1 MVTTTTGADCA
12 LQSRTGELKFTKWR
26 TWYRVTSAEPA
37 LASDSVDRAPVVV
50 LHGGPGS
57 AHDYLLAYAE
67 LAASGHAVVHYDQLG
82 CGRSTHL
89 PYQDPS
95 FWTIELFL
103 EQLDTVLAGLQLG
116 DRYHLLGH
124 SWGGMLAVEH
134 ALRRPRGLVSLVV
147 ADAPAS
153 MELWIAE
160 SKRLRA
166 KLPSSVLK
174 ILESHEAA
182 GTLQDP
188 AYEAALRPY
197 YDRHVCRLTPP
208 PEEMRRSE
216 VECQSDPTTYL
227 AMWGPNE
234 CYVTGSL
241 RDWTAVERLHVIS
254 VPTLVISGVDDQ
266 ATKVTIQPF
275 VDRVPDVRWHQFKKA
290 SHNPHLEARQ
300 ACLSTVA
307 QFFRQNEPGKN
318 PVIPA

>member
-1 MVTTTTGADCA
+1 
-12 LQSRTGELKFTKWR
+12 
-26 TWYRVTSAEPA
+26 
-37 LASDSVDRAPVVV
+37 
-50 LHGGPGS
+50 
-57 AHDYLLAYAE
+57 
-67 LAASGHAVVHYDQLG
+67 
-82 CGRSTHL
+82 
-89 PYQDPS
+89 
-95 FWTIELFL
+95 
-103 EQLDTVLAGLQLG
+103 
-116 DRYHLLGH
+116 
-124 SWGGMLAVEH
+124 MLAVEH

-174 ILESHEAA
+174 ILQSHEAA

-197 YDRHVCRLTPP
+197 YDRHVCRLIPP
-208 PEEMRRSE
+208 PEDMRRSE

-241 RDWTAVERLHVIS
+241 RDWTAVERLHLIS

-266 ATKVTIQPF
+266 ATKATIQPF
-275 VDRVPDVRWHQFKKA
+275 VDRIPDVRWHQFKQA

-300 ACLSTVA
+300 ACLRTVA
-307 QFFRQNEPGKN
+307 QFFRQNESG
-318 PVIPA
+318 